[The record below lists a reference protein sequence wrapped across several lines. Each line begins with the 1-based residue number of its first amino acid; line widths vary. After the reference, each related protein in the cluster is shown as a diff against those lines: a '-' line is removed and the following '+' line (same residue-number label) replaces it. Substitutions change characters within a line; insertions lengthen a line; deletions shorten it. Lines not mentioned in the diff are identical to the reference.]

1 MTNNK
6 KAHSTT
12 GAKSY
17 WAKDIW
23 RCEVAENSSAGRQFL
38 TGQQMKSQAACPGDL
53 FSTFT
58 RNSPDNNT
66 VALAAVSP
74 VDVLPGSVNC
84 ISQILKLY
92 FSKKFPDV
100 FAQILSVGVFLCSS
114 WSWLSLCDE
123 KLKRGGV
130 SLTTLGQI
138 LAFQAFSTP
147 RIHSRR
153 CRRRCCRDFIN
164 CPHASIHSLR

>member
-1 MTNNK
+1 M
-6 KAHSTT
+6 
-12 GAKSY
+12 
-17 WAKDIW
+17 
-23 RCEVAENSSAGRQFL
+23 AENSSAGRQFL

-53 FSTFT
+53 FFCSTSTFT

-92 FSKKFPDV
+92 FSKKIPDV

-123 KLKRGGV
+123 KLKRVGV

-138 LAFQAFSTP
+138 LAFQAFST
-147 RIHSRR
+147 RGFIHAAAVAAAAEIS
-153 CRRRCCRDFIN
+153 
-164 CPHASIHSLR
+164 

>member
-1 MTNNK
+1 M
-6 KAHSTT
+6 
-12 GAKSY
+12 
-17 WAKDIW
+17 
-23 RCEVAENSSAGRQFL
+23 AENSSAGRQFL
-38 TGQQMKSQAACPGDL
+38 TGPQMKSQAACPGDL
-53 FSTFT
+53 FFCSTSTFT

-123 KLKRGGV
+123 KLKRVGV

-138 LAFQAFSTP
+138 LAFQAFST
-147 RIHSRR
+147 RGFIHAAAVAAAAEIS
-153 CRRRCCRDFIN
+153 
-164 CPHASIHSLR
+164 